1 MRGDSS
7 VFCRTQMIRSAEGDE
22 CLVHL
27 CACQLPGCFSVVAV
41 PRTRSLCHLSL
52 SGCLKPRLNVG
63 YFRGFL
69 HKSDASDKKISWGFH
84 CSHHSTFVD
93 WDFIF
98 MNCVWTLCLMHVL
111 CPSPLPPSPVG
122 SACYC
127 CLFILNMQIS
137 VLSKSQ
143 FSCNKLSLIC
153 VSALGFIFKGHTK
166 AMSRSNA
173 VNLASSLREL
183 GQFKV
188 Y

>member
-22 CLVHL
+22 CLVHP

-52 SGCLKPRLNVG
+52 SGCLKPRLNVD

-69 HKSDASDKKISWGFH
+69 HNSDASDKQISWGFH

-93 WDFIF
+93 WDFFF

-111 CPSPLPPSPVG
+111 CPSPRPPLAVPATA
-122 SACYC
+122 AC
-127 CLFILNMQIS
+127 
-137 VLSKSQ
+137 
-143 FSCNKLSLIC
+143 LSLTC
-153 VSALGFIFKGHTK
+153 RYRCWANHSLAATSFHSFVFLHQGLYLKGIVRQCH
-166 AMSRSNA
+166 A
-173 VNLASSLREL
+173 VML
-183 GQFKV
+183 
-188 Y
+188 